1 MQQQQQPNDMFQNA
15 AVGDGVTATWVD
27 PTQMGQFD
35 HACFPNQAHP
45 ASGYYRLEVDQAPLI
60 TVPVVQEIQRRDKII
75 EVPQTII
82 KDKILPKIYHQEV
95 IHEVPKL
102 EVEVQEKEVEVPN
115 VTVVEKVVDLEH
127 IVGFNPKYVPTWEV
141 REVPKLVPK
150 FVGEQKVLYIEISQ
164 IQYVDKV
171 TEKEVVVDVVDKVVP
186 KVVEIEE
193 PIEVI
198 RYKWKEVYDDIPV
211 VKYVPKFDVEV
222 VCPAPVIVPYVQ
234 PEIKDL
240 PPVKVTVGPDG
251 RETNVAQD
259 YSIPNNSAASPPNS
273 IPNMGNANLAQ
284 IGDINS
290 SPFPLPEGSQPFE
303 PRMPQFMKGNM
314 PVNVRLMPPHPNNQ

>member
-1 MQQQQQPNDMFQNA
+1 MQQQPNETYQNV
-15 AVGDGVTATWVD
+15 VGDGVTATWVD
-27 PTQMGQFD
+27 PAQMGQLD
-35 HACFPNQAHP
+35 NRCFPNQTHNQ
-45 ASGYYRLEVDQAPLI
+45 SGYYRLEVDQAPLI

-75 EVPQTII
+75 EVPQTVI

-251 RETNVAQD
+251 RETNVGQD
-259 YSIPNNSAASPPNS
+259 YTIPNNNAMPSPSSMNNMNMASIN
-273 IPNMGNANLAQ
+273 
-284 IGDINS
+284 DINS
-290 SPFPLPEGSQPFE
+290 SPFPLPEGSHPIE
-303 PRMPQFMKGNM
+303 PRMPQFMKGNI
-314 PVNVRLMPPHPNNQ
+314 PVNVRVMPPHPNNQ

>member
-1 MQQQQQPNDMFQNA
+1 MQNQQQNEYFQNNI
-15 AVGDGVTATWVD
+15 GEGVTATWVD
-27 PTQMGQFD
+27 PAQVGQFD
-35 HACFPNQAHP
+35 PNCFQNQSHP
-45 ASGYYRLEVDQAPLI
+45 SGYYRLEVDQAPLI

-211 VKYVPKFDVEV
+211 VKYIPKFDVEV

-251 RETNVAQD
+251 RETNMSQE
-259 YSIPNNSAASPPNS
+259 YSIPNNSVPSPNS
-273 IPNMGNANLAQ
+273 LSSVNLAQ
-284 IGDINS
+284 VNDINS
-290 SPFPLPEGSQPFE
+290 SPFPLPEGSQPVE
-303 PRMPQFMKGNM
+303 QRMPQFMKTNNM
-314 PVNVRLMPPHPNNQ
+314 PVNVRVMPPHPNNQ